1 MEEDPLAAI
10 LGEKEEFDGGEF
22 NPEIGEGS
30 KRDSGAD
37 PEVLAPDLLAACKA
51 NDEGWAKDLLA
62 DGVSP
67 GYSDPESG
75 WSCLHWSVYNGNP
88 VLTRALVR
96 AGAASGYKRA
106 SATLTQAGYSP
117 NDTDNM
123 GNTATHL
130 AAANGHE
137 RVLDTLIRDGADV
150 HRQNKFKNTPHDV
163 ANSAEC
169 RGILRRAEAIPAPT
183 AAEEEKM
190 HDENLQRTLEVERVL
205 AEVVGP
211 LDPTEGE
218 NRRRKRQLRQQ
229 EVDGRGEEG
238 EHDDNRTDDEGEEKE
253 EEEEEEEVGLERE
266 TKDEAGTA
274 DANSQPSGRG
284 RDDSPTTAGDG
295 SKEQEGD
302 DTAAEVRAADDVAGR
317 DGKAEGEAGDD
328 DGIAGASGAA
338 EGKEDEA
345 GRERSDA
352 NETEVKGSGGG
363 AGEGQDA
370 GGVAGGGG
378 DGSGEPAE
386 DVLAQVERIREAV
399 AGAEALCICEDLVAA
414 ARLRID
420 GLLLQHSIEKQA
432 ARVAAEGPI
441 LTQQA
446 YTTLVNRLMLLLRR
460 AEGSSRISG
469 KLKKRAKAL
478 VEKSHGE
485 YWLQV
490 SAQRLLKVE
499 CAEASHVPDMSKLE
513 ACIEKASKVGA
524 QGQLVRDCRALLK
537 RLTTEVEISKAITG
551 FPTVRLP
558 IDPMPKDYWQPEDNG
573 HIEET
578 EGFPLPPVDADG
590 KTLDYVWVPS
600 KSLRALSAA
609 CKRMSEALVGGEGLN
624 PALVER
630 GGKKLQEVQ
639 KELKVLMEKDNADRD
654 KAIAVAVKAAKKKKK
669 KGGGGK
675 KKKK

>member
-1 MEEDPLAAI
+1 MDDDPLAAI
-10 LGEKEEFDGGEF
+10 LGEKEELDGSEFD
-22 NPEIGEGS
+22 PEITKGS
-30 KRDSGAD
+30 TRDGGAD

-67 GYSDPESG
+67 AYSDPESG

-88 VLTRALVR
+88 VLTRALGRKAHKSNDPRR
-96 AGAASGYKRA
+96 APASNLPITGTPLHW
-106 SATLTQAGYSP
+106 SAYRGDLGITWIL
-117 NDTDNM
+117 
-123 GNTATHL
+123 L
-130 AAANGHE
+130 K

-169 RGILRRAEAIPAPT
+169 RGILRRAEATPSPT
-183 AAEEEKM
+183 AEEEEKM
-190 HDENLQRTLEVERVL
+190 HHENLQRVLEVERVL
-205 AEVVGP
+205 TEVVGP
-211 LDPTEGE
+211 LEPTDDE
-218 NRRRKRQLRQQ
+218 NRRRKRQHQ
-229 EVDGRGEEG
+229 EQEGDGRDEDG
-238 EHDDNRTDDEGEEKE
+238 DDGDDRMEKESGLGRENDDE
-253 EEEEEEEVGLERE
+253 L
-266 TKDEAGTA
+266 GTA
-274 DANSQPSGRG
+274 GADNNSQARGGGRE
-284 RDDSPTTAGDG
+284 DSPATGDD
-295 SKEQEGD
+295 SKEQEYDNTGTEAKGGDSDAGGSDSIEGQDGD
-302 DTAAEVRAADDVAGR
+302 DTKTAANGV
-317 DGKAEGEAGDD
+317 
-328 DGIAGASGAA
+328 A
-338 EGKEDEA
+338 EGKEDEGGEGMLNDSEA
-345 GRERSDA
+345 EA
-352 NETEVKGSGGG
+352 KAKGGG
-363 AGEGQDA
+363 RGGESQDM
-370 GGVAGGGG
+370 GGGVGVAGGGDDTG
-378 DGSGEPAE
+378 DPSE
-386 DVLAQVERIREAV
+386 DLLAQ
-399 AGAEALCICEDLVAA
+399 A

-446 YTTLVNRLMLLLRR
+446 YTTMVNRLMLLLRR
-460 AEGSSRISG
+460 AEGDSRIPV

-499 CAEASHVPDMSKLE
+499 CAEAQHIPDMAKLGV
-513 ACIEKASKVGA
+513 CIEKAAKVGA
-524 QGQLVRDCRALLK
+524 QAQLVQNCRALLK
-537 RLTTEVEISKAITG
+537 RLTTEVEISRAITG
-551 FPTVRLP
+551 FPNVRMP

-590 KTLDYVWVPS
+590 KNLDYVWVPS

-630 GGKKLQEVQ
+630 GSKKLREVQ
-639 KELKVLMEKDNADRD
+639 KELKVLTEKDTADKD
-654 KAIAVAVKAAKKKKK
+654 KAIAIAVKAAKKKKK

-675 KKKK
+675 KKKKK